1 MSAIERPEILNGAT
15 YKLRAP
21 HIEHAIFVTVNDAV
35 LPDGRRRMREVF
47 VNSKSVEEIGWM
59 VQALREL
66 SQNLARIESDDE
78 MREKIEDWKASFD
91 PKNGGYVM
99 PGAKKQCLGIQSHI
113 GHVLDAHHSRTKK
126 EDDLRWTDEPVKE

>member
-1 MSAIERPEILNGAT
+1 MIERPEILTGAT
-15 YKLRAP
+15 YKIRAP

-35 LPDGRRRMREVF
+35 LPDGRRRIREVF

-66 SQNLARIESDDE
+66 SQNLARIENDDE

-91 PKNGGYVM
+91 PKNGGYLI
-99 PGAKKQCLGIQSHI
+99 PRSNKQCLGIQSHI
-113 GHVLDAHHSRTKK
+113 GFLLDAHNNRIKK
-126 EDDLRWTDEPVKE
+126 EDDLRWTDGDAKE

>member
-1 MSAIERPEILNGAT
+1 MNIERPEILTGAT
-15 YKLRAP
+15 YKIRAP
-21 HIEHAIFVTVNDAV
+21 HIEHAIYVTVNDAV
-35 LPDGRRRMREVF
+35 LPDGRRRIREVF
-47 VNSKSVEEIGWM
+47 INSKAVEEIGWM

-66 SQNLARIESDDE
+66 SQNLARIENDDE
-78 MREKIEDWKASFD
+78 MREKIDDWKASFD

-126 EDDLRWTDEPVKE
+126 EDALLLPIDPI